1 MCCIKTEYDN
11 MLKLLL
17 HAVMW
22 RQKCFRDVLA
32 SVIFHRRWSDLCRR
46 LWPHQRG
53 TERRQLHEARASGC
67 CECRVRCDVDQS
79 AVRERGGRGGN
90 FFKSPVTSPSC
101 CPQCQSQCCLNI
113 PSPISRGEKK
123 KTTEKKRGWSPLL
136 KLKFHLGKQTGF
148 PPVVT
153 HPRHPCHLFPA
164 CHFSPLCFWS
174 LSYSHLWLMYKTY
187 SAKSTAILVYKRN

>member
-1 MCCIKTEYDN
+1 
-11 MLKLLL
+11 
-17 HAVMW
+17 MW
-22 RQKCFRDVLA
+22 FSTGDDLTSAGDCDLISAARRDV
-32 SVIFHRRWSDLCRR
+32 SYTRRAR
-46 LWPHQRG
+46 LVVVNV
-53 TERRQLHEARASGC
+53 E
-67 CECRVRCDVDQS
+67 CDVMLIRAQS
-79 AVRERGGRGGN
+79 GERGGRGGN

-123 KTTEKKRGWSPLL
+123 KRLKKKRGWSPLL